1 MVQHALDRGYEVVG
15 VCREKSVDK
24 LDEFK
29 ERMTV
34 FPGATNDREVIR
46 QAVAG
51 CDGVLTVLVPW
62 GVKQYST
69 GTAQAVLD
77 HAPPGARL
85 VFSCGWHITRDGKD
99 VYSRKF
105 RLLVSLFG
113 RVAKLAR
120 FADLEDQ
127 VEACRRVFESDTR
140 WTVVR
145 GSDLEEGESQ
155 GLPVWSRHVGD
166 PILESNLTRRV
177 DFALFMVEALTNDEL
192 IQEAPAIV
200 GRQTPS
206 ALAHAGEAG
215 LDG

>member
-1 MVQHALDRGYEVVG
+1 
-15 VCREKSVDK
+15 
-24 LDEFK
+24 
-29 ERMTV
+29 
-34 FPGATNDREVIR
+34 
-46 QAVAG
+46 
-51 CDGVLTVLVPW
+51 
-62 GVKQYST
+62 
-69 GTAQAVLD
+69 
-77 HAPPGARL
+77 
-85 VFSCGWHITRDGKD
+85 
-99 VYSRKF
+99 
-105 RLLVSLFG
+105 VSLFG

-200 GRQTPS
+200 GCQTPS
-206 ALAHAGEAG
+206 ALAHVEGADPKG
-215 LDG
+215 